1 MSEHYF
7 LKEEDTSLFPVEN
20 PKLYGGRTNSS
31 QFFDFKTDIN
41 DLDIAVLEEVICLE
55 SESPSYQ
62 PQYYFPTNLN
72 SSVGPD
78 TFVREVVSSFEN
90 LGMYMYFENS

>member
-7 LKEEDTSLFPVEN
+7 LKEEDTSLFPVEE
-20 PKLYGGRTNSS
+20 PKPYGGRTNSGQYS
-31 QFFDFKTDIN
+31 DYKTDIN

-72 SSVGPD
+72 ASVGPE
-78 TFVREVVSSFEN
+78 TFVRQVVSSFEN
-90 LGMYMYFENS
+90 LGI